1 MQTMMISTTAPSRFG
16 GELAASV
23 LKLLHSAREESELEV
38 ARAFIAKAS
47 SLLQIEME
55 RGIVET
61 EAGAAT
67 GGLASWQIHRVKKY
81 VAEHLDEAIR
91 VEDLSAIARLSP
103 THFSRAFKRSL
114 GEAPHA
120 YIIARRLERAREL
133 MLTSDM
139 GLSELAL
146 QCGFSDQAHF
156 TKLFRSHVGKSPAAW
171 RREHREGGR

>member
-47 SLLQIEME
+47 SLLQVEME
-55 RGIVET
+55 RGIVEGET
-61 EAGAAT
+61 GTAA
-67 GGLASWQIHRVKKY
+67 GGLAPWQIQRVKKY

-114 GEAPHA
+114 SEAPHA
-120 YIIARRLERAREL
+120 YVIARRLERSREL

-139 GLSELAL
+139 PLSELAL
-146 QCGFSDQAHF
+146 NCGFADQAHF
-156 TKLFRSHVGKSPAAW
+156 TKLFRHHVGKSPAAW
-171 RREHREGGR
+171 RREHREG

>member
-1 MQTMMISTTAPSRFG
+1 
-16 GELAASV
+16 
-23 LKLLHSAREESELEV
+23 
-38 ARAFIAKAS
+38 
-47 SLLQIEME
+47 
-55 RGIVET
+55 
-61 EAGAAT
+61 
-67 GGLASWQIHRVKKY
+67 
-81 VAEHLDEAIR
+81 
-91 VEDLSAIARLSP
+91 
-103 THFSRAFKRSL
+103 AFKRSL